1 MPDLGSPAVRRLCH
15 VAQVLLVPAVVLAC
29 ATLILLVNTTRD
41 SVRNGVITL
50 TSAERLSTDV
60 ATLAKRVTAVTK
72 TLGGGL
78 TDTATTIDNLARLTG
93 TVRSVVD
100 VVAPFS
106 PKIRDTAAELEKSQA
121 SFESLKTNTLATQA
135 ELNAAQPEL
144 DRAAASI
151 ATLPDTLHATRLRL
165 EAQEH
170 RLGLLIRLGSGTVI
184 LFGLVLFVLLQALA
198 KTVPVV

>member
-1 MPDLGSPAVRRLCH
+1 MRRLCR

-29 ATLILLVNTTRD
+29 STLILLVNTTRD
-41 SVRNGVITL
+41 SVRNGVATL
-50 TSAERLSTDV
+50 TSAERLSTDM
-60 ATLAKRVTAVTK
+60 ATLAQRVTGVTK

-78 TDTATTIDNLARLTG
+78 TDTAATIDNLARLTG

-121 SFESLKTNTLATQA
+121 SFESLKTNTLATQT

-144 DRAAASI
+144 ERAAASI
-151 ATLPDTLHATRLRL
+151 ATLPDTLRATRIRL
-165 EAQEH
+165 AAQDD
-170 RLGLLIRLGSGTVI
+170 RLGLLIWLGCGAVI
-184 LFGLVLFVLLQALA
+184 LFALVLFVLLQALA
-198 KTVPVV
+198 RPMSAV